1 MGFETSQPPMTAPV
15 LADPEP
21 LTKPPRTRV
30 LAVDDEPSIL
40 ACLRREL
47 RGENFEV
54 LSAGSGPEGFDLLL
68 ACEKEGRM
76 PAVVIS
82 DFRMPGMDGV
92 QFLEKV
98 KDRWPEIQR
107 VLLTAFAS
115 PHVLEDAINRCEIHR
130 FLNKPWDRALL
141 RTTLLTACAQHK
153 LMVENLRLTGKLE
166 EQNRQLRSWNED
178 LERTIDTRTTQLR
191 LAKHEQTATLD
202 AIDDPVILI
211 DLDYTVKRANAALA
225 RHAMTPITNMTG
237 RKCHELFAGLSEPCP
252 GCPVTDVSSRGA
264 AVSRVALTDRG
275 LLFSVAAFPSGE
287 PPGTKYDD
295 AAPWEDSVVCVHRDI
310 TDEERLQQKLYLSQK
325 MAALGELAGA
335 VAHEINNPLGG
346 ILAFAQIMKREV
358 PEDDEK
364 HEFLQ
369 CIEDSANRCRNTVRN
384 LLNYARFS
392 PREERQLTTMG
403 EVVKKST
410 TIIQNMLKMAGV
422 EVDYANLSEGADQL
436 PLYINSNE
444 VQGVVLNLI
453 TNATDAMPDG
463 GRITVRVRHDETV
476 VPATVVTT
484 VSDEGEGIPLEN
496 MSKIFDPFFTTKEE
510 GKGTGLGLSISY
522 RVMQDNG
529 GTIEVES
536 VVGEGTTFTLT
547 LPVDGGG

>member
-1 MGFETSQPPMTAPV
+1 MTVQV
-15 LADPEP
+15 LADPTPQAKNE
-21 LTKPPRTRV
+21 RIRV

-47 RGENFEV
+47 RSENVEV
-54 LSAGSGPEGFDLLL
+54 MTAGSGPEGFDVLLQ
-68 ACEKEGRM
+68 CETDGNL

-92 QFLEKV
+92 QLLEKV
-98 KDRWPEIQR
+98 KDRWPQIQR

-130 FLNKPWDRALL
+130 FLNKPWDRAIL
-141 RTTLLTACAQHK
+141 RTTLLTACAQHR
-153 LMVENLRLTGKLE
+153 LMVENLRLTGQLA
-166 EQNRQLRSWNED
+166 EQNRELRQWNED
-178 LERTIDTRTTQLR
+178 LERTIDTRTQQLR

-202 AIDDPVILI
+202 AIEDPVILI
-211 DLDYTVKRANAALA
+211 DLDYNVKRANAALA
-225 RHAMTPITNMTG
+225 VHAGAPITGMTG
-237 RKCHELFAGLSEPCP
+237 RKCYELFAGLSEACS
-252 GCPVTDVSSRGA
+252 GCPVPAVREQGEA
-264 AVSRVALTDRG
+264 AEGRVTLTARG

-287 PPGTKYDD
+287 PLGTRYAD
-295 AAPWEDSVVCVHRDI
+295 AEPWEDSVVCVHRDV
-310 TDEERLQQKLYLSQK
+310 TDEDRLQQKLYLSQK

-364 HEFLQ
+364 HEFLV
-369 CIEDSANRCRNTVRN
+369 CIEESANRCRNTVRN

-392 PREERQLTTMG
+392 PREERQLTQMG
-403 EVVKKST
+403 DVVRKAT
-410 TIIQNMLKMAGV
+410 TIVTTMLKMEGV
-422 EVDYANLSEGADQL
+422 EVDYAALTEGADEL

-444 VQGVVLNLI
+444 VQGVVLNLV
-453 TNATDAMPDG
+453 TNAADAMPNG
-463 GRITVRVRHDETV
+463 GSVMIRVRSDDSV
-476 VPATVVTT
+476 VPPVVITT
-484 VSDEGEGIPLEN
+484 VSDDGEGIPPEN

-529 GTIEVES
+529 GLIEVES

-547 LPVDGGG
+547 LPVDSGA

>member
-1 MGFETSQPPMTAPV
+1 MSAPV
-15 LADPEP
+15 LADPVVQSKSE
-21 LTKPPRTRV
+21 RTRV

-40 ACLRREL
+40 SCLRREL
-47 RGENFEV
+47 RSENFDV
-54 LSAGSGPEGFDLLL
+54 LTAASGPEGFEILLQ
-68 ACEKEGRM
+68 CEVDGTL

-92 QFLEKV
+92 QFLEKI
-98 KDRWPEIQR
+98 KERWPQIQR

-130 FLNKPWDRALL
+130 FLSKPWDRALL
-141 RTTLLTACAQHK
+141 RTTLMTACAQHR
-153 LMVENLRLTGKLE
+153 LMVENLRLTGQLA
-166 EQNRQLRSWNED
+166 EQNRQLRQWNED
-178 LERTIDTRTTQLR
+178 LERTIDTRTQQLR

-202 AIDDPVILI
+202 AIDDPVIHI
-211 DLDYTVKRANAALA
+211 DLDYNVKRANAALA
-225 RHAMTPITNMTG
+225 VHAGAPITGMTG
-237 RKCHELFAGLSEPCP
+237 RKCHELFAGLPQPCE
-252 GCPVTDVSSRGA
+252 GCPVPTVRDSGEASL
-264 AVSRVALTDRG
+264 SRVAVPDRG
-275 LLFSVAAFPSGE
+275 MLFSVAAFPSGE
-287 PPGTKYDD
+287 PQGTRYED
-295 AAPWEDSVVCVHRDI
+295 AEPWEDSVVCVHRDV
-310 TDEERLQQKLYLSQK
+310 TDEEKLQQKLYLSQK

-364 HEFLQ
+364 HEFLV

-392 PREERQLTTMG
+392 PREERQLTNMG
-403 EVVKKST
+403 DVVRKST
-410 TIIQNMLKMAGV
+410 TIISNMLRMEGV
-422 EVDYANLSEGADQL
+422 EIDYAALTEGADQL

-444 VQGVVLNLI
+444 VQGVVLNLV
-453 TNATDAMPDG
+453 TNASDAMPG
-463 GRITVRVRHDETV
+463 GGCITVRVRSDDSV
-476 VPATVVTT
+476 VPPVVITT
-484 VSDEGEGIPLEN
+484 VSDEGEGIPPEN

-529 GTIEVES
+529 GLIEVES
-536 VVGEGTTFTLT
+536 TVGEGTTFTLT
-547 LPVDGGG
+547 LPVDQGR

>member
-1 MGFETSQPPMTAPV
+1 MTAPV
-15 LADPEP
+15 LADSVAHSKAQST
-21 LTKPPRTRV
+21 LV
-30 LAVDDEPSIL
+30 LAVDDEPDIL

-47 RGENFEV
+47 RSDNFEV
-54 LSAGSGPEGFDLLL
+54 LTAASGSAGWELLL
-68 ACEKEGRM
+68 QCESDGRL

-92 QFLEKV
+92 QFLEKI
-98 KDRWPEIQR
+98 KNRWPHIQR

-141 RTTLLTACAQHK
+141 RTTLMTACAQHR
-153 LMVENLRLTGKLE
+153 LMDENLRLTDKMA
-166 EQNRQLRSWNED
+166 EQNRQLRQWNED
-178 LERTIDTRTTQLR
+178 LERTIDTRTQQLR

-211 DLDYTVKRANAALA
+211 DYDFTVKRANAALA
-225 RHAMTPITNMTG
+225 RHASTPITHMTG
-237 RKCHELFAGLSEPCP
+237 RKCHQLFAGQAEPCP
-252 GCPVTDVSSRGA
+252 GCPVPEVRNKSES
-264 AVSRVALTDRG
+264 AVSRVTLADRG

-287 PPGTKYDD
+287 PLGTRYED
-295 AAPWEDSVVCVHRDI
+295 AEPWEDSVVCVHTDV

-364 HEFLQ
+364 HEFLL
-369 CIEDSANRCRNTVRN
+369 CIEDSANRCRDTVRN

-392 PREERQLTTMG
+392 PREERQLTNMG
-403 EVVKKST
+403 QVVHKST
-410 TIIQNMLKMAGV
+410 IIVSNMLKIQGV
-422 EVDYANLSEGADQL
+422 EVDYAALTPGADEL
-436 PLYINSNE
+436 PLYVNSNE
-444 VQGVVLNLI
+444 VQGVVLNLV
-453 TNATDAMPDG
+453 TNASDAMPDG
-463 GRITVRVRHDETV
+463 GRITVRVRSDDTV
-476 VPATVVTT
+476 APPVVITT
-484 VSDEGEGIPLEN
+484 VTDEGEGIPPEN
-496 MSKIFDPFFTTKEE
+496 LTKIFDPFFTTKEE

-529 GTIEVES
+529 GLIEVES
-536 VVGEGTTFTLT
+536 TVGEGTTFTLT
-547 LPVDGGG
+547 LPVDGGT